1 MTRAGEI
8 AQFIE
13 SRQTKSQPRRW
24 AGGPRGPFHTG
35 IPAHIPHEVTPAY
48 QPTHPQ
54 EVRLVGYANLTSA
67 RRECLWTFSPFC
79 TLGASCCRTPLL
91 LVRALVS
98 RANFPQPEAG
108 RRAQR
113 QGQPHTK
120 RTQAFSPSDT
130 TGQCLV
136 SSGAPMSPSVHPEVL
151 RLGQQHVFPTY
162 LSWSVLI
169 TALTQQGRCQ
179 ELYTHK
185 EEAQCTYIQGSV
197 WSPDFSSAQGSFT
210 GSHQAMEM
218 VLCLGWLASG

>member
-1 MTRAGEI
+1 M
-8 AQFIE
+8 
-13 SRQTKSQPRRW
+13 
-24 AGGPRGPFHTG
+24 
-35 IPAHIPHEVTPAY
+35 
-48 QPTHPQ
+48 
-54 EVRLVGYANLTSA
+54 GYANLTSA

-120 RTQAFSPSDT
+120 RTQAFSPSHT

-136 SSGAPMSPSVHPEVL
+136 SSGAPMSPSVHPGVL

-162 LSWSVLI
+162 LSSVLI

-185 EEAQCTYIQGSV
+185 EAQGTDIQGSV
-197 WSPDFSSAQGSFT
+197 WSPDFSAQGSFT
-210 GSHQAMEM
+210 GSHQATEM
-218 VLCLGWLASG
+218 VLCLG